1 MILSGFKESRMRLG
15 WRCLLQLR
23 SVFYEYK
30 ITCLFM
36 FLFLQEQCFPLCT
49 VPMRALLLAF
59 LDAVQAF
66 FERPV
71 LLMWALS

>member
-23 SVFYEYK
+23 SVFHKYK
-30 ITCLFM
+30 ITCLHVSI
-36 FLFLQEQCFPLCT
+36 LQEQCFPLCT